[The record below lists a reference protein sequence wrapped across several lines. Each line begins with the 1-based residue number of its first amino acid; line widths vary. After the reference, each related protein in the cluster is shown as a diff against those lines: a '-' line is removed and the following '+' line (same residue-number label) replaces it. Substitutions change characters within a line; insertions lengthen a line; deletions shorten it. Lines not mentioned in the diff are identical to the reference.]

1 MSSPPP
7 VKRSATA
14 YRPVSSQVNFPAM
27 EERVL
32 GAWEQDKI
40 FQRSLSEREG
50 MPEWVFYEGPP
61 TANGKPG
68 LHHIISRSIKDL
80 FCRFQAMKG
89 HYVYR
94 KAGWDCHGLPVEI
107 AVERELGIVKKSEIE
122 EKVGIEA
129 FVERCRE
136 SVKRHVDEW
145 EQLTDRIGFWL
156 DFDDAYWTMDP
167 DYVESVW
174 WILKQLWDKHLL
186 EEDFKVVPYC
196 PRCGTSLSSHEQHYA
211 GSYQTV
217 TDPSV
222 YVRLPLVDE
231 PDTALLVW
239 TTTPWTLLANMAAA
253 VGEDIT
259 YVRVPDPEE
268 DGKSLILARDRVEPL
283 LGEGVEVT
291 EAMRGA
297 DLVGRRYAPPF
308 DFVESGEAGH
318 RVRPGDFVSTEE
330 GTGIVHLAPY
340 GEDDMVVARRDG
352 LPVVQMIDSTGHVV
366 DTADGL
372 AGMWFK
378 DADEKIV
385 EDMRQRGLLFRSDL
399 YEHSYPHC
407 WRCGTPLMYYARRDW
422 YIRTSQLRDQLFAS
436 NEEVNWQP
444 PTIKYGRFGDWLANN
459 VDWSLSRD
467 RYWGTPLPVWRCED
481 GHAVCVGSRA
491 ELSELTGED
500 HSKLDPH
507 RPFVDRITFD
517 CTECGKRATRVPSV
531 IDVWFDSG
539 SMPFAQWHYP
549 FENRE
554 AFERRFPADFI
565 SEAID
570 QTRGWFYS
578 LLAIGTMLKGSS
590 SFNNVVC
597 LGLLVDTDGR
607 KMSKSLGN
615 VIDPWVPINEF
626 GADATRWLLLTGGSP
641 WQARR
646 IGVHMI
652 QESLRKHL
660 MTLWNTYSFWV
671 TYASLEDFDPTRLD
685 IDVADRSEMDR
696 WVLAELD
703 DTVRVVTEGLD
714 EFDPIRSGRRIER
727 FVDDLSNWYVRRSRR
742 RFWNTSGS
750 EWGGRVEGK
759 GASGGDTAAAFL
771 TLWEC
776 LTTVARLTA
785 PFTPFVADE
794 IHTNLTSLDDTAPDS
809 VHLADWPEPDDARRN
824 DELRERMA
832 LARKITTLGR
842 AARTEAKVR
851 VRQPLARALV
861 VLPSSEVEQLADLR
875 SLIAEELNVKSVEV
889 ASGLEEL
896 VDYTVKPNFKTLG
909 PRYGKRVGEI
919 AKALAGANG
928 HALVHDIESGQV
940 ATLSLGDTDVE
951 LTADDLDIR
960 VVGREGFSL
969 AQDGPHGV
977 ALDLDLDEELVDE
990 GVAREVVRAVQDLRK
1005 SSGLDVEDRIE
1016 LWLAADQPDLE
1027 RALASHADYIASE
1040 VLASE
1045 LHLETPVDTS
1055 NLATDTIEV
1064 PHGTVAACLSAV
1076 EPA

>member
-1 MSSPPP
+1 
-7 VKRSATA
+7 
-14 YRPVSSQVNFPAM
+14 M
-27 EERVL
+27 EERIL
-32 GAWEQDKI
+32 ETWERDKI
-40 FQRSLSEREG
+40 FERSLSEREG

-61 TANGKPG
+61 TANGRPA
-68 LHHIISRSIKDL
+68 LHHVIARSIKDL
-80 FCRFQAMKG
+80 FCRYQAMRG
-89 HYVYR
+89 HYVHR

-107 AVERELGIVKKSEIE
+107 AVEKELGVTQKSEITE
-122 EKVGIEA
+122 RIGIER

-136 SVKRHVDEW
+136 SVVRHVDEW
-145 EQLTDRIGFWL
+145 ELLTDRIAFWL
-156 DFDDAYWTMDP
+156 DFDEAYWTMDP
-167 DYVESVW
+167 DYIESVW

-222 YVRLPLVDE
+222 FVRFPLVDE

-239 TTTPWTLLANMAAA
+239 TTTPWTLLANMAAS
-253 VGEDIT
+253 VGEEID
-259 YVRVPDPEE
+259 YVRVPDPAES
-268 DGKSLILARDRVEPL
+268 GKHLILARERVQPV
-283 LGEGVEVT
+283 LGENVEIVET
-291 EAMRGA
+291 IRGE
-297 DLVGRRYAPPF
+297 DLVGRRYTPPF
-308 DFVESGEAGH
+308 SFVESGETGH
-318 RVRPGDFVSTEE
+318 TVRPGDFVSTEE

-340 GEDDMVVARRDG
+340 GEDDMMVARRDG
-352 LPVVQMIDSTGHVV
+352 LPVEQMIDSTGHVV
-366 DTADGL
+366 TTAGHF
-372 AGMWFK
+372 AEMWFK
-378 DADEKIV
+378 DADEHIV
-385 EDMRQRGLLFRSDL
+385 EDMRARGVLFRSEL

-407 WRCGTPLMYYARRDW
+407 WRCGTPLIYYARRDW
-422 YIRTSQLRDQLFAS
+422 YIRTSQLREQLFAS
-436 NEEVNWQP
+436 NENVNWQP

-467 RYWGTPLPVWRCED
+467 RFWGTPLPIWRCED
-481 GHAVCVGSRA
+481 GHPVCIGSRA

-500 HSKLDPH
+500 QSKLDPH

-517 CTECGKRATRVPSV
+517 CPECGKTATRVPSV

-549 FENRE
+549 FENQE
-554 AFERRFPADFI
+554 VFERRYPADFI

-578 LLAIGTMLKGSS
+578 LLAIGTMLRGQS
-590 SFNNVVC
+590 SFDNVVC
-597 LGLLVDTDGR
+597 LGLLVDTEGR

-615 VIDPWVPINEF
+615 DVDPWAPINEF

-652 QESLRKHL
+652 QESLRKYL

-671 TYASLEDFDPTRLD
+671 TYATLEDFDPTGLE
-685 IDVADRSEMDR
+685 IDVVDRSEMDR

-703 DTVRVVTEGLD
+703 DTVRTVTDSLE

-742 RFWNTSGS
+742 RFWNTSTGDDGS
-750 EWGGRVEGK
+750 
-759 GASGGDTAAAFL
+759 DTQAAFL

-776 LTTVARLTA
+776 LSTVARLTA
-785 PFTPFVADE
+785 PFTPFIADE
-794 IHTNLTSLDDTAPDS
+794 MYTNLTMPDDTAHDS
-809 VHLADWPEPDDARRN
+809 VHLAGWPEPDDARAN
-824 DELRERMA
+824 DELRARMA

-842 AARTEAKVR
+842 SARTDAKVR

-861 VLPSSEVEQLADLR
+861 VLPSSEVGRLEDLR
-875 SLIAEELNVKSVEV
+875 SLVAEELNVKSVEV

-896 VDYTVKPNFKTLG
+896 VDYTLKPNFKTLG
-909 PRYGKRVGEI
+909 PRFGKQVGQI
-919 AKALAGANG
+919 AGALAKTDA
-928 HALVHDIESGQV
+928 HALVRTIESGGTAV
-940 ATLSLGDTDVE
+940 LPVGDTEVE
-951 LTADDLDIR
+951 LSADDLDIR
-960 VVGREGFSL
+960 VVGRKGFAL

-977 ALDLDLDEELVDE
+977 ALDLDLDDELIDE
-990 GVAREVVRAVQDLRK
+990 GVARDVVRAVQDLRK

-1016 LWLAADQPDLE
+1016 LWLDTEQADLA
-1027 RALASHADYIASE
+1027 RALRTHADYIASE
-1040 VLASE
+1040 VLASG
-1045 LHLETPVDTS
+1045 LRLERPADDPKLAVDS
-1055 NLATDTIEV
+1055 VSV
-1064 PHGTVAACLSAV
+1064 PNGSLMAYLRAIG
-1076 EPA
+1076 

>member
-1 MSSPPP
+1 
-7 VKRSATA
+7 
-14 YRPVSSQVNFPAM
+14 M
-27 EERVL
+27 EERIQE
-32 GAWEQDKI
+32 AWERDKI

-61 TANGKPG
+61 TANGRPA
-68 LHHIISRSIKDL
+68 LHHVIARSIKDL
-80 FCRFQAMKG
+80 FCRYQAMRG
-89 HYVYR
+89 HYVNR

-107 AVERELGIVKKSEIE
+107 AVEKELGVTQKSEITE
-122 EKVGIEA
+122 RIGIER

-136 SVKRHVDEW
+136 SVVRHVDEW
-145 EQLTDRIGFWL
+145 ELLTDRIAFWV
-156 DFDDAYWTMDP
+156 DFDEAYWTMDP

-222 YVRLPLVDE
+222 FVRFPLVDE
-231 PDTALLVW
+231 PGTALLVW

-253 VGEDIT
+253 VGEDIE
-259 YVRVPDPEE
+259 YVRVPDPAEG
-268 DGKSLILARDRVEPL
+268 GKHLILASERVQPV
-283 LGEGVEVT
+283 LGENVEIVET
-291 EAMRGA
+291 IRGA
-297 DLVGRRYAPPF
+297 DLVGRPYTPPF
-308 DFVESGEAGH
+308 AFVESGETGH
-318 RVRPGDFVSTEE
+318 TVRPGDFVSTEE
-330 GTGIVHLAPY
+330 GTGVVHLAPY
-340 GEDDMVVARRDG
+340 GEDDMMVASRDG
-352 LPVVQMIDSTGHVV
+352 LPVEQMIDSTGHVV
-366 DTADGL
+366 ATAGHF
-372 AGMWFK
+372 AEMWFK
-378 DADEKIV
+378 DADEHIV
-385 EDMRQRGLLFRSDL
+385 EDMRARGVLFRSEL

-407 WRCGTPLMYYARRDW
+407 WRCGTPLMYYTRRDW

-436 NEEVNWQP
+436 NENVTWQP

-467 RYWGTPLPVWRCED
+467 RFWGTPLPIWRCED
-481 GHAVCVGSRA
+481 GHPVCIGSRA

-500 HSKLDPH
+500 QSKLDPH

-517 CTECGKRATRVPSV
+517 CPECGKTATRVPSV

-549 FENRE
+549 FENQE
-554 AFERRFPADFI
+554 VFERRFPADFI
-565 SEAID
+565 SEGID

-578 LLAIGTMLKGSS
+578 LLAIGTMMRGRS
-590 SFNNVVC
+590 SFDNVVC
-597 LGLLVDTDGR
+597 LGLLVDTEGR

-615 VIDPWVPINEF
+615 DVDPWAPINEF

-652 QESLRKHL
+652 QESLRKYL

-671 TYASLEDFDPTRLD
+671 TYASLEDFNPTGLE
-685 IDVADRSEMDR
+685 IDVGDRSEMDR

-703 DTVRVVTEGLD
+703 DTVRTVTDALE
-714 EFDPIRSGRRIER
+714 EFDPTRSGRRIER

-742 RFWNTSGS
+742 RFWNTSASGD
-750 EWGGRVEGK
+750 GGR
-759 GASGGDTAAAFL
+759 DTQAAFL

-785 PFTPFVADE
+785 PFTPFIADE
-794 IHTNLTSLDDTAPDS
+794 MYTNLTSPDDTAHDS
-809 VHLADWPEPDDARRN
+809 VHLDDWPEPDDARAD
-824 DELRERMA
+824 DELRARMA

-842 AARTEAKVR
+842 SARTDAKVR

-861 VLPSSEVEQLADLR
+861 VLPSSEVGRLEDLR
-875 SLIAEELNVKSVEV
+875 SLVAEELNVKSVEV

-896 VDYTVKPNFKTLG
+896 VDYTLKPNFKSLG
-909 PRYGKRVGEI
+909 PRFGKQVGQI
-919 AKALAGANG
+919 AGALAKADA
-928 HALVHDIESGQV
+928 HALVRTIESGGTAMLPV
-940 ATLSLGDTDVE
+940 GDTEVE
-951 LTADDLDIR
+951 LGADDLDIR
-960 VVGREGFSL
+960 VVGRTGFAL

-977 ALDLDLDEELVDE
+977 ALDLDLDDELVDE
-990 GVAREVVRAVQDLRK
+990 GVARDVVRAVQDLRK

-1016 LWLAADQPDLE
+1016 LWLATNQADIA
-1027 RALASHADYIASE
+1027 RALRTHSDYIASE
-1040 VLASE
+1040 VLASQ
-1045 LHLETPVDTS
+1045 LHLETPGDKAKLAQDSVVVPNGSLTAFLRAVD
-1055 NLATDTIEV
+1055 
-1064 PHGTVAACLSAV
+1064 
-1076 EPA
+1076 

>member
-1 MSSPPP
+1 M
-7 VKRSATA
+7 
-14 YRPVSSQVNFPAM
+14 
-27 EERVL
+27 L
-32 GAWEQDKI
+32 DAWERDKV

-61 TANGKPG
+61 TANGRPG
-68 LHHIISRSIKDL
+68 LHHVSARSIKDL
-80 FCRFQAMKG
+80 FCRFQAMRG

-107 AVERELGIVKKSEIE
+107 AVERELGITQKSEIE
-122 EKVGIEA
+122 QRVGIEA

-136 SVKRHVDEW
+136 SVQRYVDEW

-167 DYVESVW
+167 DDVESVW

-222 YVRLPLVDE
+222 YVRFELVDD
-231 PDTALLVW
+231 PQTALLVW

-259 YVRVPDPEE
+259 YVRVADPQVE
-268 DGKSLILARDRVEPL
+268 GGHLIVARERVEPL
-283 LGEGVEVT
+283 FGDDVEIV
-291 EAMRGA
+291 EALVGS
-297 DLVGRRYAPPF
+297 DLVGRRYRPPF
-308 DFVESGEAGH
+308 DFVESTDAGH
-318 RVRPGDFVSTEE
+318 TVRPGDFVSTDE

-366 DTADGL
+366 ESGGRF

-378 DADEKIV
+378 DADERIV
-385 EDMRQRGLLFRSDL
+385 DDMRERGILYLSEL

-436 NEEVNWQP
+436 NEAVRWQP

-491 ELSELTGED
+491 ELSELSGED
-500 HSKLDPH
+500 HSGLDPH

-517 CTECGKRATRVPSV
+517 CPDCGKTATRVTSV

-549 FENRE
+549 FENQE
-554 AFERRFPADFI
+554 ILERRFPADFI
-565 SEAID
+565 SEGID

-578 LLAIGTMLKGSS
+578 LLAIGTMLEGRSS
-590 SFNNVVC
+590 YDSVVC
-597 LGLLVDTDGR
+597 LGLLVDSEGR

-615 VIDPWVPINEF
+615 VVDPWVVINEF

-646 IGVHMI
+646 VTVDSI
-652 QESLRKHL
+652 QESLRRHL

-671 TYASLEDFDPTRLD
+671 TYASLENFDPTD
-685 IDVADRSEMDR
+685 AHIEVSDRSEMDR

-703 DTVRVVTEGLD
+703 ETVRTVTEGLD
-714 EFDPIRSGRRIER
+714 DLDATRAGRRIER

-742 RFWNTSGS
+742 RFWNTSAS
-750 EWGGRVEGK
+750 EE
-759 GASGGDTAAAFL
+759 GGDTRAAFL

-794 IHTNLTSLDDTAPDS
+794 IHTNLTSLDESAPDS
-809 VHLADWPEPDDARRN
+809 VHLADWPIPDDARRN
-824 DELRERMA
+824 EELRTRMA

-842 AARTEAKVR
+842 AARTDAKVR
-851 VRQPLARALV
+851 VRQPLARALI
-861 VLPSSEVEQLADLR
+861 VLPSAEVDQLEDLK
-875 SLIAEELNVKSVEV
+875 SLIAEELNVRSVEI
-889 ASGLEEL
+889 ARGLEEL
-896 VDYTVKPNFKTLG
+896 VDYTLKPNFKTLG
-909 PRYGKRVGEI
+909 PRFGKGVGQI
-919 AKALAGANG
+919 AKALANVDA
-928 HALVHDIESGQV
+928 HAVVREIEAGRP
-940 ATLSLGDTDVE
+940 ARLSLDGTEVE
-951 LTADDLDIR
+951 LTADDLDVR
-960 VVGREGFSL
+960 VAGRESFSL

-977 ALDLDLDEELVDE
+977 ALDLDLDDELVDE

-1005 SSGLDVEDRIE
+1005 TSGLEVEDRIE
-1016 LWLAADQPDLE
+1016 LWLVADQRALGRALE
-1027 RALASHADYIASE
+1027 RHSDYVASE
-1040 VLASE
+1040 VLAVSI
-1045 LHLETPVDTS
+1045 HLEVPSDTS
-1055 NLATDTIEV
+1055 QLATDTIAV
-1064 PHGTVAACLSAV
+1064 PPGNVTVFLTAV
-1076 EPA
+1076 GG

>member
-1 MSSPPP
+1 
-7 VKRSATA
+7 
-14 YRPVSSQVNFPAM
+14 M

-32 GAWEQDKI
+32 GAWERDKI

-61 TANGKPG
+61 TANGRPA
-68 LHHIISRSIKDL
+68 LHHVIARSIKDL
-80 FCRFQAMKG
+80 FCRYQAMRG
-89 HYVYR
+89 HYVHR

-107 AVERELGIVKKSEIE
+107 AVEKELRVTQKSEITE
-122 EKVGIEA
+122 RIGIER

-136 SVKRHVDEW
+136 SVVRHVDEW
-145 EQLTDRIGFWL
+145 ELLTDRIAFWL

-167 DYVESVW
+167 DYIESVW
-174 WILKQLWDKHLL
+174 WILRQLWDKHLL

-222 YVRLPLVDE
+222 FVRFPLVDD
-231 PDTALLVW
+231 PSTALLVW
-239 TTTPWTLLANMAAA
+239 TTTPWTLLANMAAS
-253 VGEDIT
+253 VGEDID
-259 YVRVPDPEE
+259 YVRVPDPAE
-268 DGKSLILARDRVEPL
+268 GGRFLLLARDRVEPV
-283 LGEGVEVT
+283 LGANVEIVQT
-291 EAMRGA
+291 LRGA
-297 DLVGRRYAPPF
+297 DLVDRRYTPPF
-308 DFVESGEAGH
+308 DFVESGQTGH
-318 RVRPGDFVSTEE
+318 TVRPGNFVSTEE
-330 GTGIVHLAPY
+330 GTGVVHLAPY
-340 GEDDMVVARRDG
+340 GEDDMMVARRDG
-352 LPVVQMIDSTGHVV
+352 LPVVQMIDSTGHVA
-366 DTADGL
+366 TSAGGFG
-372 AGMWFK
+372 GMWFK
-378 DADEKIV
+378 DADEQIV
-385 EDMRQRGLLFRSDL
+385 EDMRARGVLFRSEL

-436 NEEVNWQP
+436 NENVTWQP

-467 RYWGTPLPVWRCED
+467 RFWGTPLPIWRCED

-500 HSKLDPH
+500 QSKLDPH

-517 CTECGKRATRVPSV
+517 CPECGKTATRVTSV

-549 FENRE
+549 FENQE
-554 AFERRFPADFI
+554 VFERRFPADFI

-578 LLAIGTMLKGSS
+578 LLAIGTMLRGRS
-590 SFNNVVC
+590 SFDSVVC
-597 LGLLVDTDGR
+597 LGLLVDAEGR

-615 VIDPWVPINEF
+615 DLDPWAPINEF

-646 IGVHMI
+646 IGEHMV
-652 QESLRKHL
+652 QESLRKYL

-671 TYASLEDFDPTRLD
+671 TYASLENFDPTGLD
-685 IDVADRSEMDR
+685 IDVGDRAEMDR
-696 WVLAELD
+696 WVLAELE
-703 DTVRVVTEGLD
+703 DTVRTITDALEG
-714 EFDPIRSGRRIER
+714 FDPTRAGRRIER

-742 RFWNTSGS
+742 RFWNTSES
-750 EWGGRVEGK
+750 ED
-759 GASGGDTAAAFL
+759 GGDTRAAFL

-785 PFTPFVADE
+785 PFTPFIADE
-794 IHTNLTSLDDTAPDS
+794 MYTNLMSLDDTAHDS
-809 VHLADWPEPDDARRN
+809 VHLADWPEPDDARAN
-824 DELRERMA
+824 DELRARMA
-832 LARKITTLGR
+832 LARKVTTLGR
-842 AARTEAKVR
+842 SARTEARVR
-851 VRQPLARALV
+851 VRQPLARAFV
-861 VLPSSEVEQLADLR
+861 VLPASEVGRLEDLR
-875 SLIAEELNVKSVEV
+875 SLVAEELNVKSVEV

-896 VDYTVKPNFKTLG
+896 VDYTLKPNFKTLG
-909 PRYGKRVGEI
+909 PRYGKQVGKIAGALAATDAHALVRAIESGSSAVLRVGE
-919 AKALAGANG
+919 
-928 HALVHDIESGQV
+928 S
-940 ATLSLGDTDVE
+940 DVE

-960 VVGREGFSL
+960 VVGRKGFAL

-977 ALDLDLDEELVDE
+977 ALDLDLDDELIDE
-990 GVAREVVRAVQDLRK
+990 GVARDVVRAVQDLRK

-1016 LWLAADQPDLE
+1016 LWLVTDHAE
-1027 RALASHADYIASE
+1027 VHRALQTHSDYIASE
-1040 VLASE
+1040 VLASA
-1045 LHLETPVDTS
+1045 LHLERPPDEADLAVDS
-1055 NLATDTIEV
+1055 IAV
-1064 PHGTVAACLSAV
+1064 PHGSLSAFLSAV
-1076 EPA
+1076 GPG

>member
-1 MSSPPP
+1 
-7 VKRSATA
+7 
-14 YRPVSSQVNFPAM
+14 M

-32 GAWEQDKI
+32 EAWERDKI

-61 TANGKPG
+61 TANGRPA
-68 LHHIISRSIKDL
+68 LHHVIARSIKDL
-80 FCRFQAMKG
+80 FCRYQAMRG
-89 HYVYR
+89 HYVNR

-107 AVERELGIVKKSEIE
+107 AVEKELGVTQKSEITE
-122 EKVGIEA
+122 RIGIER

-145 EQLTDRIGFWL
+145 ELLTDRIAFWV
-156 DFDDAYWTMDP
+156 DFDEAYWTMDP
-167 DYVESVW
+167 DYIESVW

-222 YVRLPLVDE
+222 FVRFPLVDE

-239 TTTPWTLLANMAAA
+239 TTTPWTLLANMAAS
-253 VGEDIT
+253 VGEDID
-259 YVRVPDPEE
+259 YVRVPDPAGG
-268 DGKSLILARDRVEPL
+268 GKHLVLARDRVEPV
-283 LGEGVEVT
+283 LGENVEIVET
-291 EAMRGA
+291 LRGG
-297 DLVGRRYAPPF
+297 DLVGRRYTPPF
-308 DFVESGEAGH
+308 DFVASGETGH
-318 RVRPGDFVSTEE
+318 TVRPGDFVSTEE

-340 GEDDMVVARRDG
+340 GEDDMIVARRDG
-352 LPVVQMIDSTGHVV
+352 LPVEQMIDATGHVV
-366 DTADGL
+366 ATAGQF
-372 AGMWFK
+372 AEMWFK
-378 DADEKIV
+378 DADEHIV
-385 EDMRQRGLLFRSDL
+385 EDMRASGVLFRSEL

-422 YIRTSQLRDQLFAS
+422 YIRTSQLREQLFAS
-436 NEEVNWQP
+436 NENVTWQP

-467 RYWGTPLPVWRCED
+467 RFWGTPLPIWRCED
-481 GHAVCVGSRA
+481 GHPVCVGSRA

-500 HSKLDPH
+500 QSKLDPH

-517 CTECGKRATRVPSV
+517 CPECGKTATRVPSV

-549 FENRE
+549 FENKE
-554 AFERRFPADFI
+554 VFERRFPADFI
-565 SEAID
+565 SEGID

-578 LLAIGTMLKGSS
+578 LLAIGTMLRGRSS
-590 SFNNVVC
+590 YDNVVC
-597 LGLLVDTDGR
+597 LGLLVDTEGR

-615 VIDPWVPINEF
+615 DVDPWAPINES

-652 QESLRKHL
+652 QESLRKYL

-671 TYASLEDFDPTRLD
+671 TYASLENFDPTGLE
-685 IDVADRSEMDR
+685 IDVGDRSEMDR

-703 DTVRVVTEGLD
+703 DTVRTVTDALE
-714 EFDPIRSGRRIER
+714 EFDPSRSGRRIER

-742 RFWNTSGS
+742 RFWNTSAG
-750 EWGGRVEGK
+750 EWGGRAEES
-759 GASGGDTAAAFL
+759 ASDDDGRDSQAAFL

-785 PFTPFVADE
+785 PFTPFIADE
-794 IHTNLTSLDDTAPDS
+794 MYTNLTSPDDTAHDS
-809 VHLADWPEPDDARRN
+809 VHLADWPEPDDARAN
-824 DELRERMA
+824 DELRARMA

-842 AARTEAKVR
+842 SARTDAKVR

-861 VLPSSEVEQLADLR
+861 VLPASEVGRLEDLR
-875 SLIAEELNVKSVEV
+875 SLVAEELNVKSVEV
-889 ASGLEEL
+889 ASGLEDL
-896 VDYTVKPNFKTLG
+896 VDYTLKPNFKTLG
-909 PRYGKRVGEI
+909 PRYGKQVGQI
-919 AKALAGANG
+919 AAALATADA
-928 HALVHDIESGQV
+928 HSLVRTIESGGTAV
-940 ATLSLGDTDVE
+940 LALGDTDVE
-951 LTADDLDIR
+951 LGADDLDIR
-960 VVGREGFSL
+960 VVGRKGFAL

-977 ALDLDLDEELVDE
+977 ALDLDLDDELVDE
-990 GVAREVVRAVQDLRK
+990 GVARDVVRAVQDLRK
-1005 SSGLDVEDRIE
+1005 SSGLEVEDRIE
-1016 LWLAADQPDLE
+1016 LYLATDQADIA
-1027 RALASHADYIASE
+1027 RALRTHSDYIASE
-1040 VLASE
+1040 VLAAQ
-1045 LHLETPVDTS
+1045 LHLESPGDKTALVADSIAVPSGTLRAFLRAVTP
-1055 NLATDTIEV
+1055 
-1064 PHGTVAACLSAV
+1064 G
-1076 EPA
+1076 

>member
-1 MSSPPP
+1 MPTSAPNR
-7 VKRSATA
+7 RSKPA
-14 YRPVSSQVNFPAM
+14 YRPVDSQVAWPAM
-27 EERVL
+27 EQRILETWER
-32 GAWEQDKI
+32 GKI

-61 TANGKPG
+61 TANGKPA
-68 LHHIISRSIKDL
+68 LHHVIARSIKDL

-89 HYVYR
+89 HYVHR

-107 AVERELGIVKKSEIE
+107 AVERELAITQKRQIE
-122 EKVGIEA
+122 EEVGIEK

-145 EQLTDRIGFWL
+145 EQLTGRIGFWL

-174 WILKQLWDKHLL
+174 WILKQLWDRHLL

-222 YVRLPLVDE
+222 YVRFPLVAD
-231 PDTALLVW
+231 PGSSLLVW

-259 YVRVPDPEE
+259 YGRVVDPHL
-268 DGKSLILARDRVEPL
+268 DGRYLILAADRVEPL
-283 LGEGVEVT
+283 LGENAEVVETMPGT
-291 EAMRGA
+291 ELAGE
-297 DLVGRRYAPPF
+297 RYTPPF
-308 DFVESGEAGH
+308 GFVESGETGH
-318 RVRPGDFVSTEE
+318 TVRSGDFVATDE
-330 GTGIVHLAPY
+330 GSGIVHLAPY
-340 GEDDMVVARRDG
+340 GEDDMLVARRDG
-352 LPVVQMIDSTGHVV
+352 LPVVQMIDSTGHV
-366 DTADGL
+366 AESGGRFS
-372 AGMWFK
+372 GMWFK
-378 DADEKIV
+378 DADDHIV
-385 EDMRQRGLLFRSDL
+385 ADMSARGILFHSEL

-407 WRCGTPLMYYARRDW
+407 WRCDTPLMYYARRDW
-422 YIRTSQLRDQLFAS
+422 YIRTSQLRDELFAS
-436 NEEVNWQP
+436 NEAVTWQP

-491 ELSELTGED
+491 ELSELTGQD

-517 CTECGKRATRVPSV
+517 CPECGKTAARVSSV

-549 FENRE
+549 FENKE
-554 AFERRFPADFI
+554 AFARRFPADFI

-578 LLAIGTMLKGSS
+578 LLAIGTMLEGRS
-590 SFNNVVC
+590 SFQSVVC
-597 LGLLVDTDGR
+597 LGLLVDTEGR
-607 KMSKSLGN
+607 KMSTRLGN
-615 VIDPWVPINEF
+615 VIDPWIPIDEF
-626 GADATRWLLLTGGSP
+626 GADATRWLLLTGGSL
-641 WQARR
+641 WQSRR
-646 IGVHMI
+646 IGLHMV

-660 MTLWNTYSFWV
+660 MTLWNTYAFWV
-671 TYASLEDFDPTRLD
+671 TYAEVESFDPTGLD
-685 IDVADRSEMDR
+685 IAVAERSEMDR

-703 DTVRVVTEGLD
+703 DTVRVVTEALD
-714 EFDPIRSGRRIER
+714 DLDAQRAGRRIER

-742 RFWNTSGS
+742 RFWNTGDSDS
-750 EWGGRVEGK
+750 TAAGR
-759 GASGGDTAAAFL
+759 DTQAAFL

-794 IHTNLTSLDDTAPDS
+794 VYTNLTSLDGTAPDS
-809 VHLADWPEPDDARRN
+809 VHLAAWPTTDGARRD
-824 DELRERMA
+824 DELRTGMS
-832 LARKITTLGR
+832 LVRKVVTLGR

-851 VRQPLARALV
+851 VRQPLGRALV
-861 VLPSSEVEQLADLR
+861 VLPSNEAARFEELR
-875 SLIAEELNVKSVEV
+875 SLVAEELNVKAVEV
-889 ASGLEEL
+889 ARGLEQL
-896 VDYTVKPNFKTLG
+896 VDYTVKPNFKALG
-909 PRYGKRVGEI
+909 PRYGKRVADI
-919 AKALAGANG
+919 AQALAAADA
-928 HALVHDIESGQV
+928 HALVGAIEEGGT
-940 ATLSLGDTDVE
+940 ATLSLDHTDVE
-951 LTADDLDIR
+951 LTAGDLDVR
-960 VVGREGFSL
+960 VSGREGFSL
-969 AQDGPHGV
+969 AQDGPYGV
-977 ALDLDLDEELVDE
+977 ALDLDLDDELRAE

-1005 SSGLDVEDRIE
+1005 SSGLEVEDRIE
-1016 LWLAADQPDLE
+1016 LWLATEETVVQ
-1027 RALASHADYIASE
+1027 RALEAFRSYVAAE
-1040 VLASE
+1040 VLATSI
-1045 LHLETPVDTS
+1045 HLDAPEGTGGP
-1055 NLATDTIEV
+1055 ATDAVEV
-1064 PHGTVAACLSAV
+1064 PGGTVLLALRKASLP
-1076 EPA
+1076 ERT